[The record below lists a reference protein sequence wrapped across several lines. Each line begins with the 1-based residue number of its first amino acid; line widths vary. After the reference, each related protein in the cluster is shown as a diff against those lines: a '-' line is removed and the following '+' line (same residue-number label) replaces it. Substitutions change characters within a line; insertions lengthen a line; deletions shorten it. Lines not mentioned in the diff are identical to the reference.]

1 MKSIREW
8 RIEKEGVSPQKLLE
22 FNLMTSLRNFA
33 GGSTLKQDS
42 QIRSGLRSKILSLW
56 KDAQESGM
64 TALDFVRQVWAVA
77 GSAVTGRMG
86 GNLNVANTAKGL
98 SAPDSQQ
105 TEWNRLSE
113 LVLKE
118 MEGEYKIDKTL
129 FTRFAGGTSLDIDS
143 EIKSELRPKIL
154 KLMKDAGIGSGAVR
168 GGSGAEAEDE
178 DKGKGKIS
186 KAELFKKIVAAVA
199 AIEAE
204 VTSGTASVA
213 SLTGGLNASNEDI
226 AKI

>member
-1 MKSIREW
+1 MEKDSGFLEGQILQAAKRFFGMSSI
-8 RIEKEGVSPQKLLE
+8 KL
-22 FNLMTSLRNFA
+22 NPKI
-33 GGSTLKQDS
+33 KQT
-42 QIRSGLRSKILSLW
+42 
-56 KDAQESGM
+56 M
-64 TALDFVRQVWAVA
+64 Y
-77 GSAVTGRMG
+77 
-86 GNLNVANTAKGL
+86 
-98 SAPDSQQ
+98 
-105 TEWNRLSE
+105 NRLSTLWGE
-113 LVLKE
+113 ISGSTDPKDGPAIDAAEFSRQAAAIAAQVAADKSGSTVNISNVFRNPQGNPQQEWAILSDLLLKE

-143 EIKSELRPKIL
+143 EIKSELRTKIL

>member
-8 RIEKEGVSPQKLLE
+8 RTEREGVSPQKLLE

-33 GGSTLKQDS
+33 GGSTVKQDS

-56 KDAQESGM
+56 KDAQASGM
-64 TALDFVRQVWAVA
+64 TPLDFVRQVWAVA

-105 TEWNRLSE
+105 VEWNRFSE

-118 MEGEYKIDKTL
+118 MEGEMGAQPAGGDYEINKAKFAQFANSSTLDVDSKLRSLLRAKID
-129 FTRFAGGTSLDIDS
+129 DIRKMDKYQNMS
-143 EIKSELRPKIL
+143 S
-154 KLMKDAGIGSGAVR
+154 
-168 GGSGAEAEDE
+168 AEFFQ
-178 DKGKGKIS
+178 KV
-186 KAELFKKIVAAVA
+186 VAAVA
-199 AIEAE
+199 AIETDT
-204 VTSGTASVA
+204 TSSTASVG
-213 SLTGGLNASNEDI
+213 SLADKLNKPNEGLVG
-226 AKI
+226 